1 MLMTI
6 VSAAHK
12 HWRQQRIRAVAGYSA
27 AWVYMKLKFV
37 PLVLAA
43 FVPRC
48 GLAAA
53 SAETGAFD
61 AAAKNQ
67 HPGRPWVHQGCQ
79 VDKFFRFGALG
90 LEHVLPGGVDQRRQ
104 DAAGGGPA
112 GRAGGAGVG
121 CLQPRFP
128 G

>member
-43 FVPRC
+43 
-48 GLAAA
+48 AAA
-53 SAETGAFD
+53 LLLWAQRPPAPTPQQQFSAVIDLT
-61 AAAKNQ
+61 
-67 HPGRPWVHQGCQ
+67 HPIGEQTSAYDLA
-79 VDKFFRFGALG
+79 DKFEARVTASYDKQGYFMRSISLPEHFGTHL
-90 LEHVLPGGVDQRRQ
+90 
-104 DAAGGGPA
+104 DA
-112 GRAGGAGVG
+112 
-121 CLQPRFP
+121 
-128 G
+128 